1 MNPNCGNIEG
11 ISCFHSLSE
20 LPEVPEVVI
29 FMVNPQL
36 SLKVLEQVVELK
48 IKKVWF
54 QPETFND
61 EVLKFCAEA
70 GLKVEHEKCLLVA
83 PLEHLEAFL
92 G

>member
-36 SLKVLEQVVELK
+36 SLKVLEQVVKLK

-54 QPETFND
+54 QP
-61 EVLKFCAEA
+61 
-70 GLKVEHEKCLLVA
+70 
-83 PLEHLEAFL
+83 
-92 G
+92 